1 MGVKD
6 WMLFYAS
13 DDVSKVLRAAP
24 KIDREATAAFVERLY
39 PSHDIRPIED
49 GNLHYGNPP
58 EGTVYAGVF
67 PGLSIIC
74 TWEAAGDSYTDL
86 PDHFV
91 SEAAGRTLY
100 LHAMHSVVDFFSYAI
115 WEPDGTLRRAYSL
128 SPDSGVIAD
137 VGTPCRSRRSTGR
150 ATRSSSK
157 ASTPTTSTR
166 SASTRSTWPRPPC
179 ASCSASTTRARTRTM
194 TRSWR
199 RSCWRATPSRRADCR
214 ERD

>member
-1 MGVKD
+1 MGAKD

-58 EGTVYAGVF
+58 EGKVYAGVF
-67 PGLSIIC
+67 EGLSIIC
-74 TWEAAGDSYTDL
+74 TRDAAGDSYTDL
-86 PDHFV
+86 PEQFV
-91 SEAAGRTLY
+91 NEAAGRTLY

-115 WEPDGTLRRAYSL
+115 WAPDGTVRRAYSL

-137 VGTPCRSRRSTGR
+137 VGTPLRFEEKYLAGDPEFLESLDSDDEYPFRFHPLDLAEAALR
-150 ATRSSSK
+150 ALFGFNYEG
-157 ASTPTTSTR
+157 AYEDDDPELEDVVLAGYAVTPR
-166 SASTRSTWPRPPC
+166 
-179 ASCSASTTRARTRTM
+179 
-194 TRSWR
+194 
-199 RSCWRATPSRRADCR
+199 
-214 ERD
+214 

>member
-1 MGVKD
+1 MGAKD

-58 EGTVYAGVF
+58 EGKVYAGVLE
-67 PGLSIIC
+67 GLSIIC
-74 TWEAAGDSYTDL
+74 TWDAAGDSYAAL
-86 PDHFV
+86 PEHFV
-91 SEAAGRTLY
+91 TEAAGRTLY

-137 VGTPCRSRRSTGR
+137 VGTPLPFEEKYLAGDPEFLESLDSDDEYPFRFHPLDLAEAALR
-150 ATRSSSK
+150 ALFGFNYEG
-157 ASTPTTSTR
+157 AYEDDDPELEDVVLAGYAVTPR
-166 SASTRSTWPRPPC
+166 
-179 ASCSASTTRARTRTM
+179 
-194 TRSWR
+194 
-199 RSCWRATPSRRADCR
+199 
-214 ERD
+214 